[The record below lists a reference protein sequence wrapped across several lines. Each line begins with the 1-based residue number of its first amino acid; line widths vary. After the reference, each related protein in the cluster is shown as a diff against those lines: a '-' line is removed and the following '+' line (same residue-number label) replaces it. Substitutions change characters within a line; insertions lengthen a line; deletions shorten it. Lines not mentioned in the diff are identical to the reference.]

1 LLYLFILADGCD
13 LVYNTIGIS
22 ILFDVCRYS
31 CETNENEG
39 VQLRMMTLGALH
51 NIINSNG
58 KIKNYSLN
66 INLIYCHL
74 EKIAELILKEDLFKI
89 FLLYIPYLSE
99 PKIILFLFS
108 ICSNLIDYDTSM
120 NSNQF
125 FVFTRVNTDF
135 RSV

>member
-1 LLYLFILADGCD
+1 
-13 LVYNTIGIS
+13 
-22 ILFDVCRYS
+22 
-31 CETNENEG
+31 
-39 VQLRMMTLGALH
+39 M
-51 NIINSNG
+51 
-58 KIKNYSLN
+58 N

-135 RSV
+135 RSVRWPGEEELHPHHARIVVLVSDTMRLSQKIMASFSI